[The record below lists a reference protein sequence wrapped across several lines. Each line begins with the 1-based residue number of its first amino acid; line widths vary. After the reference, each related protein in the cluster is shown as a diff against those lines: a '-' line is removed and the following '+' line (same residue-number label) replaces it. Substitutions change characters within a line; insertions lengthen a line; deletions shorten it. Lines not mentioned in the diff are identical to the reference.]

1 MQIRIQILQLSV
13 FLVALFVYVHFMVCI
28 TVIICWKVIMPD
40 SEEAASVEVLR
51 WLDIQDTDKADT
63 TNVVFFYFHCSLWV
77 WSNVSGFGGNWSPH
91 SPWTTGWTYVNTF
104 LGVFLYMYLFGGIV
118 SILQNFDLATAEF
131 NANRSKV
138 TTFLQTRDVPYEVQ
152 LRVANYL
159 DSVYELNHGVEE
171 HALLDKLP
179 SFLRHD
185 IVWFLNQQFLEKLP
199 MFYGADV
206 SALLEINRYLATTV
220 ATKGEYVARDG
231 DLAREMHFVISGEI
245 HVLTPDRQTDIELF
259 DGYLHPQ
266 KNSCSAPSF
275 MHTQTRTT
283 LIAVDCI
290 SGFTLRTCDFCI

>member
-1 MQIRIQILQLSV
+1 M
-13 FLVALFVYVHFMVCI
+13 
-28 TVIICWKVIMPD
+28 
-40 SEEAASVEVLR
+40 
-51 WLDIQDTDKADT
+51 
-63 TNVVFFYFHCSLWV
+63 
-77 WSNVSGFGGNWSPH
+77 
-91 SPWTTGWTYVNTF
+91 
-104 LGVFLYMYLFGGIV
+104 